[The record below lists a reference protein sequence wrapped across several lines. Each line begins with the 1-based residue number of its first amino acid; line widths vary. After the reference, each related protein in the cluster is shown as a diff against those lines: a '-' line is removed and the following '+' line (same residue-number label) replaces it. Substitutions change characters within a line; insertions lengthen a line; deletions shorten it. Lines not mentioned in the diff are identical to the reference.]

1 MKRGQNGGNG
11 EVDLHNTGTE
21 EARYHQLEELHGV
34 GRKARQR
41 QARPRLLGALSP
53 WGFGLA
59 LGALRRRLRLGVD
72 APGAALPINL
82 IAAELRLSSTPV
94 REALSRLAGED
105 LVEKRGPAYTRPHL
119 DGPALAELYHLRLLY
134 LAAALAPDAERRAKH
149 RQWPPRAPFRFAADL
164 AEPGRDP
171 AAIVEALRVAVAR
184 LDAAGSGV
192 VEARLMADMDFH
204 RALNRQLICLVS
216 AGIRVAQIRTQA
228 D

>member
-1 MKRGQNGGNG
+1 MPPSR
-11 EVDLHNTGTE
+11 D
-21 EARYHQLEELHGV
+21 
-34 GRKARQR
+34 
-41 QARPRLLGALSP
+41 S
-53 WGFGLA
+53 FGLA

-164 AEPGRDP
+164 AEPAHDP
-171 AAIVEALRVAVAR
+171 AAILEALFLEIVLGADDLMLAQAYQRTAERLAPFQPIEAQLFADLSAEALGVVSAFETGNGAALRSAVRSHHRRRMGAAHAIAR
-184 LDAAGSGV
+184 LAGGGKSRPDIV
-192 VEARLMADMDFH
+192 
-204 RALNRQLICLVS
+204 
-216 AGIRVAQIRTQA
+216 
-228 D
+228 